1 MKIGDINE
9 NKFSL
14 QSFAVPTSGTFMNQ
28 RIKLADVARLAGV
41 SSATVSRSLNYPNL
55 LKRDTFKKIQDAIAT
70 LGYVPDS
77 AGRALASRRTQTVG
91 LVVPTL
97 DHAIFSRF
105 TQTMQT
111 TLAES
116 GYQLLIASH
125 EYNPTLELNGARALI
140 ERGVDALV
148 LVGLEHSQAL
158 NELLAQSG
166 IPMLATWAL
175 DRSGKSLSVGFDNQ
189 AASVLAA
196 RHLLDLGHR
205 EFGVISGFLHHNDRA
220 RARVEGVR
228 KALRDAGLKLP
239 AAGIIEQPFTYA
251 GGRDGLRAL
260 VALSPRPT
268 AVICGNDL
276 LAIGALIECQAIGL
290 AVPQEISL
298 IGFDN
303 HELASH
309 FAPGLTTI
317 NVPAAELGRVSAST
331 IMQLLAGV
339 MINAPVELPIELV
352 VRGSTGPVAM
362 ISKR

>member
-1 MKIGDINE
+1 M
-9 NKFSL
+9 
-14 QSFAVPTSGTFMNQ
+14 TQ

-41 SSATVSRSLNYPNL
+41 SSATVSRSLNYPTL
-55 LKRDTFKKIQDAIAT
+55 LKADTLQKIQAAIAT

-158 NELLAQSG
+158 RDLLARSG
-166 IPMLATWAL
+166 IPMLTTWAL
-175 DRSGKSLSVGFDNQ
+175 DRSGKSVSVGFDNQ
-189 AASVLAA
+189 AASVLAV
-196 RHLLDLGHR
+196 RHLLELGHR
-205 EFGVISGFLHHNDRA
+205 EFGVICGVQHHNDRA

-228 KALRDAGLKLP
+228 QALLDAGLSLP
-239 AAGIIEQPFTYA
+239 ASCITEQPFTYA
-251 GGRDGLRAL
+251 GGRNGLRAL

-268 AVICGNDL
+268 AIICGNDL
-276 LAIGALIECQAIGL
+276 LAVGALIECQSIGL
-290 AVPQEISL
+290 AVPKEISL
-298 IGFDN
+298 VGFDN
-303 HELASH
+303 QELASH
-309 FAPGLTTI
+309 VGPGLTTI
-317 NVPAAELGRVSAST
+317 NVPAAELGRVSART
-331 IMQLLAGV
+331 IMQQLAGAT
-339 MINAPVELPIELV
+339 IDAPVELPIELV
-352 VRGSTGPVAM
+352 VRGSTGPAAM
-362 ISKR
+362 TGRR

>member
-1 MKIGDINE
+1 MI
-9 NKFSL
+9 
-14 QSFAVPTSGTFMNQ
+14 Q

-55 LKRDTFKKIQDAIAT
+55 LKKDTLKRIQDAIVR

-77 AGRALASRRTQTVG
+77 TGRALASRRTQTVG

-111 TLAES
+111 ALAES

-125 EYNPTLELNGARALI
+125 EYNPTLELSGARALI

-148 LVGLEHSQAL
+148 LVGLERSAAL
-158 NELLAQSG
+158 DDLLAQSG

-175 DRSGKSLSVGFDNQ
+175 DRSGKTVSVGFDNQ

-196 RHLLDLGHR
+196 RHLVALGHR
-205 EFGVISGFLHHNDRA
+205 EFGVISGYLHYNDRA

-228 KALRDAGLKLP
+228 EALREGGIKLS
-239 AAGIIEQPFTYA
+239 AASIIEQPFTYA

-260 VALSPRPT
+260 AAMSPRPT
-268 AVICGNDL
+268 AVLCGNDL
-276 LAIGALIECQAIGL
+276 LAIGALIECQALGL
-290 AVPQEISL
+290 AVPQEISV

-303 HELASH
+303 QELASH
-309 FAPGLTTI
+309 FSPGLTTI
-317 NVPAAELGRVSAST
+317 NVPAADLGRISART
-331 IMQLLAGV
+331 ILQLMAGV
-339 MINAPVELPIELV
+339 VVQAPIELPIELV
-352 VRGSTGPVAM
+352 VRGSTGPVAGLR
-362 ISKR
+362 KP